1 MTHTPAYTCI
11 TLTLT
16 HSYRCFYDALHHIF
30 PQSLH
35 YTAIQSAK
43 HCDAIERATGAVLN
57 SAGCRSGL
65 SDWATSS
72 KGPPLAAAA
81 AAAGSEMLLHLDLMS
96 TILDLIINFIVDRSG
111 AFLAY
116 PCPNNPC
123 FRTQKLWKT
132 CCRCCFSI
140 CILSCS
146 GQPPIPH
153 LKLGT
158 RRPPAGRAAKV
169 SPAGSKGSGRSLLLV
184 GSELG
189 VGSQAHCWCLNLGY
203 WGCRHCLEGAI
214 LRGTQADASLPVNEG
229 SLKEIIRGG
238 PTQ

>member
-1 MTHTPAYTCI
+1 MQKWVVR
-11 TLTLT
+11 LGDL
-16 HSYRCFYDALHHIF
+16 L
-30 PQSLH
+30 Q
-35 YTAIQSAK
+35 
-43 HCDAIERATGAVLN
+43 
-57 SAGCRSGL
+57 RS
-65 SDWATSS
+65 
-72 KGPPLAAAA
+72 PLAAA
-81 AAAGSEMLLHLDLMS
+81 AAAGSEMLLHLDLIS

-158 RRPPAGRAAKV
+158 RRPPARRAAKV